1 MALVPIPE
9 GPDSVG
15 GVRDDDLIG
24 DLVDGG
30 EQVVDE
36 PDGDENAREFP
47 RFRQPKSLLH
57 KGISRVGVD
66 GLEPPTSSLK
76 GKDRRLSGA
85 PTVLAD
91 SADSF
96 VVQGFSA
103 HIDSC
108 CHVSVLVDSRT
119 RRGPNAGIVSPVRPV
134 RPVRP
139 VLLID
144 ALDFRSMPRSRFG
157 RSSLEA
163 GSRDHRHQS
172 FCGSVADVQ

>member
-1 MALVPIPE
+1 MVGNKWWTSPMAMRTHASSPNLDNRNP
-9 GPDSVG
+9 
-15 GVRDDDLIG
+15 
-24 DLVDGG
+24 
-30 EQVVDE
+30 
-36 PDGDENAREFP
+36 
-47 RFRQPKSLLH
+47 LLH

-66 GLEPPTSSLK
+66 GLKPPTSSLK

-85 PTVLAD
+85 PTVSAD

-103 HIDSC
+103 HIDSR
-108 CHVSVLVDSRT
+108 CHVSVFVDSRT
-119 RRGPNAGIVSPVRPV
+119 RRGPNAGIVS
-134 RPVRP
+134 PVRP